1 MCNHFV
7 LYINKTYLALIV
19 KQVEFSS
26 TRISGSTE
34 LHRHME
40 SALAVSYKVKHT
52 FNNDAEIPDVSVYPR
67 KIKTHSHKELFMNVP
82 VLCSLQTKIQ
92 ATGEWAHQ
100 AS

>member
-1 MCNHFV
+1 MCNHFL

-52 FNNDAEIPDVSVYPR
+52 FNIRRRNPRCKCVSKKNKNAFTQRAVHER
-67 KIKTHSHKELFMNVP
+67 SCTVFITD
-82 VLCSLQTKIQ
+82 
-92 ATGEWAHQ
+92 
-100 AS
+100 